1 MTEPDERP
9 QSVGEEIANSVS
21 HGMALV
27 AAAAAV
33 PILLMASA
41 RHGTALNI
49 AATSVFAATMV
60 LLYAAS
66 VLYHAIP
73 HAAAKRL
80 FRKLDHGA
88 IFLFIAGSYTP
99 FALGALD
106 GTVGMDTARPG
117 LGVGGGR
124 RDAEGAGPDAPP
136 RPLDGLLPRDGLAR
150 VIAVNP
156 LLQAIPVAGV
166 VLLAAGGLAYTIGVA
181 FFVLDS
187 KLRYAHFVWHLFVVA
202 GTACHYFAVLRLRDL
217 RRRQPRGRRPF
228 PTSRNA
234 GRGGSRPASASMRV
248 ASASTLAASALTCSA
263 NVCPS
268 SRFASNPDRSC
279 AKLATLAPTRSAAYS
294 GKASSRRPVSATC
307 CPTTL
312 PNTPANACSTNHG
325 SVGASSFN
333 VVASAGSPSAVT

>member
-27 AAAAAV
+27 AAAAAA

-99 FALGALD
+99 FALGALT
-106 GTVGMDTARPG
+106 GPWGWTLLGLVWALAAVGVTLKA
-117 LGVGGGR
+117 
-124 RDAEGAGPDAPP
+124 
-136 RPLDGLLPRDGLAR
+136 LDRMRHPVLSTGFYLAMGWLA

-202 GTACHYFAVLRLRDL
+202 GTACHYVAVLRY
-217 RRRQPRGRRPF
+217 
-228 PTSRNA
+228 A
-234 GRGGSRPASASMRV
+234 I
-248 ASASTLAASALTCSA
+248 
-263 NVCPS
+263 
-268 SRFASNPDRSC
+268 
-279 AKLATLAPTRSAAYS
+279 
-294 GKASSRRPVSATC
+294 
-307 CPTTL
+307 
-312 PNTPANACSTNHG
+312 
-325 SVGASSFN
+325 
-333 VVASAGSPSAVT
+333 

>member
-1 MTEPDERP
+1 MTDHDERP
-9 QSVGEEIANSVS
+9 QSLGEEIANSVS

-41 RHGTALNI
+41 RHGTALNF

-99 FALGALD
+99 FALGALT
-106 GTVGMDTARPG
+106 GPWGWTLLGLVWALAAVGVTLKA
-117 LGVGGGR
+117 
-124 RDAEGAGPDAPP
+124 
-136 RPLDGLLPRDGLAR
+136 LDRMRHPVLSTGFYLVMGWLA

-166 VLLAAGGLAYTIGVA
+166 ILLAAGGLAYTIGVA

-187 KLRYAHFVWHLFVVA
+187 KFRYAHFVWHLFVVA
-202 GTACHYFAVLRLRDL
+202 GTACHYFAVLHY
-217 RRRQPRGRRPF
+217 
-228 PTSRNA
+228 A
-234 GRGGSRPASASMRV
+234 I
-248 ASASTLAASALTCSA
+248 
-263 NVCPS
+263 
-268 SRFASNPDRSC
+268 
-279 AKLATLAPTRSAAYS
+279 
-294 GKASSRRPVSATC
+294 
-307 CPTTL
+307 
-312 PNTPANACSTNHG
+312 
-325 SVGASSFN
+325 
-333 VVASAGSPSAVT
+333 

>member
-27 AAAAAV
+27 AAAAAA

-99 FALGALD
+99 FALGALT
-106 GTVGMDTARPG
+106 GPWGWTLLGLVWALAAVGVTLKA
-117 LGVGGGR
+117 
-124 RDAEGAGPDAPP
+124 
-136 RPLDGLLPRDGLAR
+136 LDRMRHPVLSTGFYLAMGWLA

-202 GTACHYFAVLRLRDL
+202 GTACHYFAVLRY
-217 RRRQPRGRRPF
+217 
-228 PTSRNA
+228 A
-234 GRGGSRPASASMRV
+234 I
-248 ASASTLAASALTCSA
+248 
-263 NVCPS
+263 
-268 SRFASNPDRSC
+268 
-279 AKLATLAPTRSAAYS
+279 
-294 GKASSRRPVSATC
+294 
-307 CPTTL
+307 
-312 PNTPANACSTNHG
+312 
-325 SVGASSFN
+325 
-333 VVASAGSPSAVT
+333 